1 VVTSAT
7 LSALG
12 RFDRFM
18 MRAGTSAS
26 HHYNVMPS
34 PFDFSRATLQV
45 PSMAVEANKAADHTE
60 SMIQYLPDI
69 LQINEGSLVLF
80 ASRKQMLDVFNGLP
94 SIWQNV
100 ILMQGDHSKQAM
112 LVEHKK
118 AIDAEKTSVL
128 FGLAS
133 FSEGVDLP
141 GDYCRHVVIAK
152 IPFSVPDDPV
162 EASLAEWVESR
173 GGNAF
178 MEISVPDASIKLVQS
193 CGRLLRSES
202 DSGLITIF
210 DKRLITKRYG
220 KALINALPPYH
231 LQV

>member
-1 VVTSAT
+1 
-7 LSALG
+7 
-12 RFDRFM
+12 M

-26 HHYNVMPS
+26 HHYGVMPS

-45 PSMAVEANKAADHTE
+45 PSTAIEANNAVAHTE
-60 SMIQYLPDI
+60 NMIEYLPEL
-69 LQINEGSLVLF
+69 LQKKEGSLVLF
-80 ASRKQMLDVFNGLP
+80 SSRKQMLDVFNGL
-94 SIWQNV
+94 SGFWQDV

-118 AIDAEKTSVL
+118 NIDAGKTSVL

-133 FSEGVDLP
+133 FAEGVDLP

-152 IPFSVPDDPV
+152 IPFSVPNDPV
-162 EASLAEWVESR
+162 EASLAEWVQSR

-193 CGRLLRSES
+193 CGRLLRSEN

-220 KALINALPPYH
+220 KALINALPPYT
-231 LQV
+231 LKMDGSLTVV